1 MAWSKSTRIIIMLSI
16 DILFLIVEMGV
27 GVAVGSLA
35 LVADAFHMLNDVIS
49 LAVGLWAVLVAQ
61 TSSSDKYTFGYLRAE
76 ILGAFFNA
84 VFLIAL
90 CLSILLEALPRL
102 INPPEIQNPKLI
114 LIVGC
119 LGLASN
125 IVGFFVLGSHGHSHG
140 HKEDD
145 DGHDT
150 ESTGNAHA
158 HNDNFHATDE
168 EVNLKPAT
176 RPQPLDTKHAL
187 ASHAELPYPSK
198 KDHEPSVEGLLSTH
212 QHQKSNSISKGSR
225 SKQADFVIH
234 PASFRRNIIAASR
247 PLLDGASSD
256 ASISSDDEDET
267 EVAETRPLLQPST
280 EHHPRNHAKHRG
292 QDSWHHG
299 HKHRL
304 PKQSKKGSH
313 HHHDLAM
320 NAIILHVIGD
330 ALGNVGVIISAL
342 IIWLTDYSARYFADP
357 AVSLFITLII
367 MRSTIPLTIAT
378 AKILLQATPDHI
390 QVHDIK
396 DDIEALPG
404 VVGCHHIHIWQLSDT
419 QIVASMHIQLDFSI
433 SETSEQ
439 KYMDIARAVRIC
451 LHAYGIHS
459 ATIQPEFCLVQE
471 HAHGPHRS
479 RIIGLGG
486 YDGQVACRLDDN
498 TCLIECVENC
508 QAKPCCSPKAS
519 PQ

>member
-1 MAWSKSTRIIIMLSI
+1 MLSI
-16 DILFLIVEMGV
+16 DILFLIVEMAI

-61 TSSSDKYTFGYLRAE
+61 KSSTDKYTFGYLRAE

-90 CLSILLEALPRL
+90 CLSIVLEALPRL
-102 INPPEIQNPKLI
+102 VNPPEIQSPKLI

-125 IVGFFVLGSHGHSHG
+125 IVGFFILGSHGHSHG

-145 DGHDT
+145 HAHDT
-150 ESTGNAHA
+150 ESAGNSHA
-158 HNDNFHATDE
+158 HDGNFNTTNE
-168 EVNLKPAT
+168 EVNLKPASRT
-176 RPQPLDTKHAL
+176 QPLDTKHAL
-187 ASHAELPYPSK
+187 GCHGELPDPNLTFGSRPYPSK
-198 KDHEPSVEGLLSTH
+198 KEDEPSVEGLLSTH

-225 SKQADFVIH
+225 SKQGDFVIH

-247 PLLDGASSD
+247 PLLDGTSSD
-256 ASISSDDEDET
+256 ASISSDDEEET
-267 EVAETRPLLQPST
+267 QVAETRPLLQNST
-280 EHHPRNHAKHRG
+280 ENNPRNHGKHRG

-313 HHHDLAM
+313 HHHDLGM
-320 NAIILHVIGD
+320 NAIVLHVIGD

-342 IIWLTDYSARYFADP
+342 VIWLTDYPGRYFADP

-367 MRSTIPLTIAT
+367 LRSTIPLTIAT

-390 QVHDIK
+390 EVHDIK
-396 DDIEALPG
+396 DDIQALPG

-471 HAHGPHRS
+471 HAHGPDRS
-479 RIIGLGG
+479 KIIGLGG
-486 YDGQVACRLDDN
+486 YDGQVACLLDDN

-508 QAKPCCSPKAS
+508 QGKPCCSPKAS